1 MTQEEKEL
9 LLKDLSARLPY
20 GVLCDMGLEHP
31 LPLQRIFVD
40 RLDGILLDFYEDG
53 DDYQVDLS
61 DVKPHLGPMSSM
73 TEEELN
79 EMKTLCSIYIPTD
92 SPTIGF
98 EDYGIVVFTH
108 HLTNNTYSF
117 KLNIDIIDWLNKN
130 MFDYRGLIYKGL
142 AVKAA
147 EKDLKMIFKV
157 ISFLLS

>member
-20 GVLCDMGLEHP
+20 GVLCDMGLEYP

-53 DDYQVDLS
+53 DDYQVYLTE
-61 DVKPHLGPMSSM
+61 VKPHLRPMSSM
-73 TEEELN
+73 TDEELN
-79 EMKTLCSIYIPTD
+79 EMKALCSIYIPTD

-98 EDYGIVVFTH
+98 EDYGILVFTH

-130 MFDYRGLIYKGL
+130 MFDYRGLIDKGL
-142 AVKAA
+142 AVKAT
-147 EKDLKMIFKV
+147 EKDLKMIFKI